1 MFRHQGKSRRPV
13 HNLKLASLLS
23 FVAGIVNVT
32 GFFAVGVLTTN
43 VTGHFAYFA
52 DNVLRRDY
60 SGAWVFLV
68 YILCYLSG
76 AFLSNTILETGFRL
90 APRYAQTIP
99 VFAEILLLSAVAF
112 PGFDAVHGAAT
123 ATACILLFAMG
134 LQNATVT
141 RISNAV
147 VRTTHLTGLF
157 TDLGIDVSQLLFYGR
172 SAQRKQLIT
181 SITLRLSIIFFFF
194 LGCMVGG
201 VGYSYYRNKILVAA
215 IACLV
220 AGAVYSTLR
229 YRLLIAQKNWLHR
242 SAPSI
247 LL

>member
-1 MFRHQGKSRRPV
+1 MFRHKGKSRRPV

-32 GFFAVGVLTTN
+32 GFFAVAVLTTN

-52 DNVLRRDY
+52 DHLLRRDF

-68 YILCYLSG
+68 YILCYLAG
-76 AFLSNTILETGFRL
+76 AFVSNTILETGFRVK
-90 APRYAQTIP
+90 PRYAQTIP
-99 VFAEILLLSAVAF
+99 VFVEILLLSAVAF
-112 PGFDAVHGAAT
+112 PGFDAIHEAAT
-123 ATACILLFAMG
+123 TTACILLFAMG

-157 TDLGIDVSQLLFYGR
+157 TDLGIDLSQLLFYGR
-172 SAQRKQLIT
+172 SVQRKQLVT
-181 SITLRLSIIFFFF
+181 SITLRLSIVVFFF

-201 VGYSYYRNKILVAA
+201 VGYSYYRNKILFVA
-215 IACLV
+215 IVCLA
-220 AGAVYSTLR
+220 AGAVYSTLQ
-229 YRLLIAQKNWLHR
+229 YRILIAQKNWSHR
-242 SAPSI
+242 PLS
-247 LL
+247 